1 MEKVIVSEETNP
13 VHIFEQKTLEKERV
27 GTVVSRIYEGE
38 SVQRHLFFP
47 AEGVAQKEV
56 YSLGPTTTGF
66 QFVDFTEA
74 IEPFIEAGTLMTSR
88 LWRGGTCYQ
97 ALLRMDDYHA
107 IKDPIQWDRELWNR
121 KSNKLWDIL
130 ELRASIKPGRGIS
143 VTRGFF
149 RVVCENGLIS
159 KILGMGHWRFS
170 HLNFNADEIISG
182 ASGGHTEIPPIMVGN
197 KAGAARFSQLIDTEH
212 EVEQMPYHLETSLN
226 VLDRLPKWYKEDVQ
240 EQIGLF
246 IQNSS
251 HDRMG
256 PLDLL
261 NILTTPFNMGERTD
275 GSVARL
281 STKLESIV
289 KASSTFIG
297 PFSLS

>member
-1 MEKVIVSEETNP
+1 
-13 VHIFEQKTLEKERV
+13 
-27 GTVVSRIYEGE
+27 
-38 SVQRHLFFP
+38 
-47 AEGVAQKEV
+47 
-56 YSLGPTTTGF
+56 
-66 QFVDFTEA
+66 
-74 IEPFIEAGTLMTSR
+74 
-88 LWRGGTCYQ
+88 
-97 ALLRMDDYHA
+97 MDDYSSV
-107 IKDPIQWDRELWNR
+107 KDPIKWDNEIWNR
-121 KSNKLWDIL
+121 KSNRMWDIL

-159 KILGMGHWRFS
+159 KILGMGHWNFS
-170 HLNFNADEIISG
+170 HLNFDAGAIISG
-182 ASGGHTEIPPIMVGN
+182 ASGGHTEIPQIMIGN
-197 KAGAARFSQLIDTEH
+197 KRGAERFAQLISPER
-212 EVEQMPYHLETSLN
+212 EVPEIPYHLETSLS
-226 VLDRLPKWYKEDVQ
+226 VLDRLPKWYIENVQ

-246 IQNSS
+246 VQNST

-261 NILTTPFNMGERTD
+261 NILTTPFNMGERAD

-297 PFSLS
+297 PFSMS

>member
-13 VHIFEQKTLEKERV
+13 VHIFEQKSLEKQQV

-66 QFVDFTEA
+66 KFVDFTEA

-97 ALLRMDDYHA
+97 ALLRMNDYSS
-107 IKDPIQWDRELWNR
+107 IEDPIKWDKEIWSRN
-121 KSNKLWDIL
+121 SHKLWDIL
-130 ELRASIKPGRGIS
+130 ELKASIKPGRGIS

-149 RVVCENGLIS
+149 RVICENGLIS
-159 KILGMGHWRFS
+159 KILGMGHWNFS
-170 HLNFNADEIISG
+170 HLNFNAQDIISG
-182 ASGGHTEIPPIMVGN
+182 ASGGHTEIPQIMIGN
-197 KAGAARFSQLIDTEH
+197 KQGARRFSELITPER
-212 EVEQMPYHLETSLN
+212 EVPDIPYHLETSLN
-226 VLDRLPKWYKEDVQ
+226 VLDRLPKWYIEDVRD
-240 EQIGLF
+240 QIGLF
-246 IQNSS
+246 IENST
-251 HDRMG
+251 HDKMG

-261 NILTTPFNMGERTD
+261 NILTTPFNMSERTD

-297 PFSLS
+297 PFSMS